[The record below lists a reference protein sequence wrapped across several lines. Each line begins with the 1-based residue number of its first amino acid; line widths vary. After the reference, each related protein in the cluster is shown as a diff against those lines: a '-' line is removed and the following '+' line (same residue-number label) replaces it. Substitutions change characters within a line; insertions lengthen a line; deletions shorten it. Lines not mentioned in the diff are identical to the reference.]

1 MVIFSF
7 FFPFSYFLFFPF
19 PPPLLVSLLSSRRT
33 RETNYQFS
41 EYNKCPI
48 PPLSPPFLPPPTL
61 SLFLIVS
68 DNKKSKLVIIIMPLI
83 SRIESFGSLLRLWRE
98 ICVVGGR
105 GRGKKKKKREGGKK
119 TEKEEEKTCA
129 LASKRE
135 REKVAGHRAKFL
147 DSLCS
152 THLLSPFLSTGSLTE
167 EKGWL
172 RKS

>member
-98 ICVVGGR
+98 ICVVGGGGGEAKR
-105 GRGKKKKKREGGKK
+105 KRKGREGKKQRKRKRK
-119 TEKEEEKTCA
+119 PA
-129 LASKRE
+129 RVLVRE
-135 REKVAGHRAKFL
+135 RERESSRAQGEVFRF
-147 DSLCS
+147 SLF
-152 THLLSPFLSTGSLTE
+152 HPSPFSLSLHRFINGGE
-167 EKGWL
+167 
-172 RKS
+172 RVAA